1 MGHEQFTQIYLPF
14 SGKMYALA
22 YNLLRNRDEARDC
35 VQDVYAELW
44 NKRDTIE
51 PDKPPLPFVL
61 TSEMVW
67 KYDIF
72 NINCRICAFSCGKI
86 CIYQKNVVPLH
97 CSPGNSSPRLC
108 AGEES
113 GFFHFTAMSEFDII
127 TTAFTAQRLSK
138 YVAFNKGN
146 TNQAVEHYKS
156 NLRLAESLYISLSV
170 FEVTLRNA
178 LSRELHS
185 MAGKD
190 DWLDVFYSTPELSD
204 LVPDI
209 DQAKKLIRH
218 RGETV
223 TTDKIISE
231 LTFGFW
237 VMLLNSQ
244 YERVLWKSLRKAFPN
259 MPKSDRKRKNV
270 SAPCNSFRKLR
281 NRIFHH
287 EAICWDLDYVTCLH
301 ANLIT
306 VLGWMNAD
314 MPAWLASIDPFNN
327 VCASI
332 RKNMGWT

>member
-1 MGHEQFTQIYLPF
+1 MLYLCIAVP
-14 SGKMYALA
+14 
-22 YNLLRNRDEARDC
+22 
-35 VQDVYAELW
+35 V
-44 NKRDTIE
+44 I
-51 PDKPPLPFVL
+51 PLPDIVL
-61 TSEMVW
+61 V
-67 KYDIF
+67 
-72 NINCRICAFSCGKI
+72 
-86 CIYQKNVVPLH
+86 KN
-97 CSPGNSSPRLC
+97 PG
-108 AGEES
+108 
-113 GFFHFTAMSEFDII
+113 FYFTTMSEFDII

-178 LSRELHS
+178 LSRELHN

-190 DWLDVFYSTPELSD
+190 NWFDVFYTTPELSD

-244 YERVLWKSLRKAFPN
+244 YERVLWKSLRKAFPH

-314 MPAWLASIDPFNN
+314 MPAWLAPIDPFDH

-332 RKNMGWT
+332 RKDMGWK